1 MIKRK
6 LFIYVSGVYS
16 NPDGTAPIEGNL
28 GDMFGF
34 HLVNDIINK
43 NDLSDLIDLIPINQ
57 KTPKSLVEGEEV
69 LFLVG
74 STINHINNFKNKSN
88 ITVIGCGNINGTD
101 IIHSNNVNIIGVRG
115 PLTKSS
121 LKTSNNSKIVSD
133 PGLLISYVYPTSK
146 KPTKKIGYIIH
157 SVDREIFF
165 EKYPHLKQDLINNY
179 QSPEKFVDELM
190 DYEKIV
196 SSSLH
201 GIIFSHSFNK
211 EVIPIKITDKIIG
224 GDYKYNDYY
233 SSIGLSNVSR
243 INLTTTNSSFNYLFE
258 DSFVPSKNKIN
269 SIKESQILEITQF
282 LKNLLCKNY

>member
-1 MIKRK
+1 MMKRK
-6 LFIYVSGVYS
+6 LFIYISGAYN
-16 NPDGTAPIEGNL
+16 NPDGTALIKGNL

-34 HLVNDIINK
+34 HLVNDIIIK

-57 KTPKSLVEGEEV
+57 KTPKSLVDGEEV

-74 STINHINNFKNKSN
+74 SIINHINNFKNKSN
-88 ITVIGCGNINGTD
+88 ITVIGCGNINGED
-101 IIHSNNVNIIGVRG
+101 IKHSNNVNIIGVRG

-133 PGLLISYVYPTSK
+133 PGLLISSVYPTSK

-157 SVDREIFF
+157 SVDREVFF
-165 EKYPHLKQDLINNY
+165 KKYPHLKQDLINNY
-179 QSPEKFVDELM
+179 QSPEKFIDELM

-224 GDYKYNDYY
+224 GNYKYNDYY
-233 SSIGLSNVSR
+233 SSIGLGKVGR
-243 INLTTTNSSFNYLFE
+243 LNLPYINSSFDDLFE
-258 DSFVPSKNKIN
+258 NRFIPSQTKVD
-269 SIKESQILEITQF
+269 SIKKTQVVEITRF
-282 LKNLLCKNY
+282 LKNLL